1 MYNTRIKYYPNV
13 TTGGVLPVEIMVFNQ
28 PLFAPCTLMCK
39 AHQSARGNT
48 SDIDTALD
56 GQASYDP
63 IKYYRRVRKNVYDI
77 ISCNPDM
84 SMFVTLTFDASVINR
99 YSYSDIIR
107 KLNVWLD
114 NRVRRNGL
122 KYLLVP
128 EYHKDGAIHFHGVMK
143 DSSLKLVNSGKRH
156 KNKTIYNI
164 TDFPYGFTTAKR
176 LGGKDHDIQA
186 VAGYVTKYMTKTL
199 IDYENG
205 KDVSLKIGGRY
216 YLSGGELQR
225 PTFLYTSIPLPNDG
239 GYVVDIPDLKLTG
252 RIYTPADDLTTQ
264 LTFSS
269 LLNTCRES
277 GLFGGT

>member
-1 MYNTRIKYYPNV
+1 MYNTRIKYYPNG
-13 TTGGVLPVEIMVFNQ
+13 TAGGVFPVEIMVFNQ

-39 AHQSARGNT
+39 AHQSARDNT

-56 GQASYDP
+56 GHGSYDA

-84 SMFVTLTFDASVINR
+84 SMFVTLTFDASVIDR

-225 PTFLYTSIPLPNDG
+225 PTFLYTSIPLPNVG
-239 GYVVDIPDLKLTG
+239 GHVVDIPDLKLTG
-252 RIYTPADDLTTQ
+252 RIYTLADDLTTQ